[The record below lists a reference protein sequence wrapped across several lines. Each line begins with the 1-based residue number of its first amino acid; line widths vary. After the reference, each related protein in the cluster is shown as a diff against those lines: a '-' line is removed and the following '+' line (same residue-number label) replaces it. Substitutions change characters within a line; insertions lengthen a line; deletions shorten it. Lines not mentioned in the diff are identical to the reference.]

1 MPPAMLGTNVIDTN
15 VLISAALLPQSASA
29 RALVL
34 ALERFELCLSE
45 PTWRELQQVIARPQF
60 ARYLSDQ
67 ARHQFLQ
74 RLISVSRFVVTQS
87 VVIDCPDPKDNP
99 FLKLALDVQAGFVV
113 SGDQHL
119 LALEPWRGITICTPS
134 QFLLLNQ

>member
-1 MPPAMLGTNVIDTN
+1 MLGTLVFDTN

-45 PTWRELQQVIARPQF
+45 PTWTELQQVIARPKF
-60 ARYLSDQ
+60 ARYLSDE

-74 RLISVSRFVVTQS
+74 RLISVSRFAVTQS
-87 VVIDCPDPKDNP
+87 VVKDCADPKDNP
-99 FLKLALDVQAGFVV
+99 FLELALDVQARCVV

-134 QFLLLNQ
+134 QFLLHNQ